1 MTTPTPQKAPAR
13 HDLVELLT
21 EAAEE
26 VAGILTTE
34 YPTPPTCSYLHPVL
48 GPLAAGPQATA
59 RLSDRLE
66 AFVGTSPATPAELL
80 ALASL
85 ASALGWL
92 TESLSDLTG
101 AVDALCTQAGLPD
114 GNELSS
120 AEDPLTAQHPGIH
133 EEMVL
138 SSQEL
143 ASIRRAAETSGLTP
157 GHYVEVLS
165 SAQLAAARITEE
177 CAEISEG
184 LLEDARQ
191 VAKATANGVRWGDGP
206 NSLPRLVR
214 TLLARLEAGQ

>member
-1 MTTPTPQKAPAR
+1 MTTSMPQKVPAR

-21 EAAEE
+21 EAAHE
-26 VAGILTTE
+26 VADIRTAE

-114 GNELSS
+114 GSVLSS
-120 AEDPLTAQHPGIH
+120 AEDPLTAQHPRVD

-138 SSQEL
+138 GSPEL

-191 VAKATANGVRWGDGP
+191 VAEATANGVRVVDGP
-206 NSLPRLVR
+206 DSLPRLVR